1 MSIRLN
7 KYISNSGYTSRRKA
21 DELVFDKKV
30 TVNGVIVTEPGMQI
44 DPEKDLIEID
54 HVKISLEQRLIY
66 IMLNK
71 PPKFVSTVKD
81 QFERPSVIDLIGLDQ
96 RIYPVGRL
104 DYDSQGLLLLTND
117 GDITYKLTHPRH
129 NVSKTYIAKIDRIVD
144 ETTLQKIRNG
154 VYIDNYRTR
163 PCQVNVVNLSDNFSE
178 IRVSIMEGRN
188 RQIRKMFEKFG
199 YNIVALE
206 RIAIG
211 DISIGNL
218 PLGKWRY
225 LTEKEIGYL
234 NNV

>member
-44 DPEKDLIEID
+44 DPEKDMIEID
-54 HVKISLEQRLIY
+54 HVKISLEQPLIY

-163 PCQVNVVNLSDNFSE
+163 PCQVNVVNQSDNFSE

-234 NNV
+234 KNV

>member
-1 MSIRLN
+1 MRLN

-44 DPEKDLIEID
+44 DPEKDMIEID
-54 HVKISLEQRLIY
+54 HVKISLEQPLIY

-163 PCQVNVVNLSDNFSE
+163 PCQVNVVNQSDNFSE

-234 NNV
+234 KNV

>member
-1 MSIRLN
+1 
-7 KYISNSGYTSRRKA
+7 
-21 DELVFDKKV
+21 
-30 TVNGVIVTEPGMQI
+30 
-44 DPEKDLIEID
+44 
-54 HVKISLEQRLIY
+54 
-66 IMLNK
+66 MLNK
-71 PPKFVSTVKD
+71 PTKYVSTVKD
-81 QFERPSVIDLIGLDQ
+81 QFDRPSVIDLIGLEQ

-129 NVSKTYIAKIDRIVD
+129 NISKTYIAKISEDID
-144 ETTLQKIRNG
+144 EITIQKIRNG

-163 PCQVNVVNLSDNFSE
+163 PCQVNVINHTEHMTE
-178 IRVSIMEGRN
+178 IRVSILEGRN

-199 YNIVALE
+199 YKIISLE

-211 DISIGNL
+211 DISIGQL

-234 NNV
+234 KNV